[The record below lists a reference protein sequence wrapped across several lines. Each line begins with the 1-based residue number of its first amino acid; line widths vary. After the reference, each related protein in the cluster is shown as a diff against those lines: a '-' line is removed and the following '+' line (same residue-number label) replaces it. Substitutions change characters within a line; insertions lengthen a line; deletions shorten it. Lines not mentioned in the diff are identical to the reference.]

1 MSRISR
7 LFFLFAFAASA
18 LQAPAHA
25 AGPDSITTSGCEE
38 QEFSL
43 QYPAAPFKKMLP
55 PGFKLHTLDPT
66 GLIASVDI
74 SADHCDSVDGGAGS
88 HDFIAFVEVDAPA
101 EYQQDGIIGY
111 GLLLKLWSD
120 RPQTVDTFAAW
131 GFGAQAGDGAID
143 FGMRLDLLG
152 RTIGS
157 VTIKAEGNT
166 LTGTTLFT
174 ARKTSYAA
182 GRTRAFAQD
191 ADGVLHVIDAAWTDQ
206 TFQYGAGTFVQS
218 GAAPLPLPLIVQAYP
233 VLAGHA
239 TDYSLTLHSVR

>member
-1 MSRISR
+1 MSRFR
-7 LFFLFAFAASA
+7 RWFFLFAFAAYA
-18 LQAPAHA
+18 MHAPAHA
-25 AGPDSITTSGCEE
+25 AGPDSIVATGCEE

-43 QYPAAPFKKMLP
+43 QYPAEPFKKMLP

-74 SADHCDSVDGGAGS
+74 SVDRCAAIDGGAGS
-88 HDFIAFVEVDAPA
+88 QDFIAFVEVDAPA
-101 EYQQDGIIGY
+101 QYQEPGILGY
-111 GLLLKLWSD
+111 GLLLRLWSD

-131 GFGAQAGDGAID
+131 GFGAQAGDGTID

-152 RTIGS
+152 RTVGS
-157 VTIKAEGNT
+157 VTIKAEGST
-166 LTGTTLFT
+166 VIGTTVFT
-174 ARKTSYAA
+174 ARETTYAA

-191 ADGVLHVIDAAWTDQ
+191 ADGVLHVIDAGWTDQ
-206 TFQYGAGTFVQS
+206 QFQYGAGTFVQA
-218 GAAPLPLPLIVQAYP
+218 GGAPLPLPLIVQAYP